1 MATIAVDPAED
12 GFTPLDSE
20 RLILRRLKPA
30 DADTIA
36 RLVGEW
42 DIVKNLSDAPYPYP
56 PGLAQRWIAS
66 TKRGIDE
73 RLDFALAVVPRTS
86 KTPIGAILLRQSQRE
101 PAVHGAP
108 AKLPRGRSAEI
119 GYWIGRDFW
128 RRGYASEAVK
138 RMLRFAFDELGVDR
152 VWGAVLIE
160 NATSCRVLESAGFAR
175 IGEAEYDFP
184 ARGGMK
190 RVFIHAFDRANLSL
204 QPPKRSL
211 LVSAVALVD
220 ADGRVLLARRPPGK
234 PMAGLWEFPGGKV
247 DAGETPERALIRELS
262 EELGIDVSESCL
274 APFTFASHRY
284 TDFHL
289 LMPLYVCRVWKGTVT
304 AREGQELTWVEPA
317 RLAGYP
323 MPPADKPLVAML
335 RDFL

>member
-1 MATIAVDPAED
+1 MVAATQHPED
-12 GFTPLDSE
+12 SFAPLESE

-30 DADTIA
+30 DADMIA

-73 RLDFALAVVPRTS
+73 RLDFALAVVPRAS

-160 NATSCRVLESAGFAR
+160 NAASCRVLESAGFAR